1 MGPMTGAGDTE
12 CPLKGGNTTP
22 VVRVGSTVRR
32 QAGPWTPTIHALLR
46 HVRRN
51 GFQLAPDPIGFDA
64 QGREIVSYLEGD
76 AGHYPLPGWAWHD
89 RLLTEIATLL
99 RRYHDSTVGFTA
111 PSATVWQLAPRQPA
125 EVICHNDF
133 APYNIVFR
141 DRRPAGVIDFDTA
154 SPGPRLWDVA
164 YAAYRFVP
172 LTAPDNPDT
181 PISDTQTQR
190 RRLTLFCAAYGGI
203 ETPRPVLH
211 MAVQRLD
218 ALIDFITS
226 RAAAGDPAQRRVL
239 RRGDVDIYR
248 SDRAHIHDKLI

>member
-1 MGPMTGAGDTE
+1 MARTSDTE
-12 CPLKGGNTTP
+12 SPLKGGNTTP
-22 VVRVGSTVRR
+22 VARAGSTVRR

-46 HVRRN
+46 YIRRN
-51 GFQLAPDPIGFDA
+51 GFPLAPDPIGFDA
-64 QGREIVSYLEGD
+64 QGREIVSYLDGD
-76 AGHYPLPGWAWHD
+76 AGHYPLPEWAWQD
-89 RLLTEIATLL
+89 RLLTEIAALL

-111 PSATVWQLAPRQPA
+111 PSGAVWQLAPRQPA

-141 DRRPAGVIDFDTA
+141 DQRPAGVIDFDTA
-154 SPGPRLWDVA
+154 SPGPRVWDGA

-181 PISDTQTQR
+181 PISDIQTQR
-190 RRLTLFCAAYGGI
+190 RRSKLFCAAYGGI
-203 ETPRPVLH
+203 EKLEPVVY

-218 ALIDFITS
+218 HLIDFITS

-239 RRGDVDIYR
+239 RRGDVDIYQ
-248 SDRAHIHDKLI
+248 SDRAHIHYKLI

>member
-1 MGPMTGAGDTE
+1 MTGTGDTE
-12 CPLKGGNTTP
+12 SLLKGGNTTP
-22 VVRVGSTVRR
+22 VARSGSTVRR
-32 QAGPWTPTIHALLR
+32 RAGPWTPTIHALLR

-51 GFQLAPDPIGFDA
+51 GFPLAPDPIGFDA
-64 QGREIVSYLEGD
+64 QGSEIVSYLEGD
-76 AGHYPLPGWAWHD
+76 AEHYPLPEWAWQD
-89 RLLTEIATLL
+89 RLLAEIAALL
-99 RRYHDSTVGFTA
+99 RRYHDSTLGFTA
-111 PSATVWQLAPRQPA
+111 SSAVWQLAPRQPA

-181 PISDTQTQR
+181 PISDSRTQR
-190 RRLTLFCAAYGGI
+190 RRLKLFCAAYGGI
-203 ETPRPVLH
+203 EKLEPVLH

-218 ALIDFITS
+218 HLIDFITS

-239 RRGDVDIYR
+239 QRGDVDIYQ